1 MTREDSHG
9 ATEVGVTAER
19 STNGSPAAIP
29 PDADAVVVGAGI
41 LGLATARE
49 LKRLRPEWSV
59 LVVEK
64 EDTAARHQTG
74 RNSCVLHAGVYYA
87 PGSLKA
93 RLCTDGRRLLMDF
106 CDEHHL
112 PYEVTGKLVVATEAH
127 EIGKLEEL
135 YRRAKLNGLAGLRL
149 LSASQLRDVEPHAAG
164 RAGLHVPETG
174 IVDFRLVAA
183 ALQREL
189 EDHGSTIA
197 FSAGVS
203 SLRDVP
209 GGVRVTTTR
218 GSVSAKVAVACAGLQ
233 SDRLARASGTTT
245 SDVAIVPFRGSYYA
259 LAPSAAERCRGMIYP
274 VPDPRLPFLGV
285 HVNRRPDGGVW
296 VGPNAVLALAREGYR
311 RRELSLADMREV
323 AGSAAFWRLARRHWR
338 TGVSEV
344 TRDLVPHLVARAVRR
359 LLPDVSRADLVPAA
373 AGIRAQALHSNGLLA
388 DDFLFAESP
397 RVLHVQNAPSPAAT
411 SSLAIASVLAKK
423 TLAKLDGR

>member
-1 MTREDSHG
+1 MEATAADRG
-9 ATEVGVTAER
+9 AGR
-19 STNGSPAAIP
+19 SPAAIP
-29 PDADAVVVGAGI
+29 SSVDAVVVGAGI

-49 LKRLRPEWSV
+49 LKQRRPDWSV
-59 LVVEK
+59 LVLEK
-64 EDTAARHQTG
+64 EGTAAQHQTG

-93 RLCTDGRRLLMDF
+93 RLCTNGRRLLMDF
-106 CDEHHL
+106 CDEHRL
-112 PYEVTGKLVVATEAH
+112 PYELTGKLVVATEEH

-135 YRRAKLNGLAGLRL
+135 HRRAKLNGLAGLRL
-149 LSASQLRDVEPHAAG
+149 LTASQLRDVEPHAAG

-174 IVDFRLVAA
+174 IVDFRVVAE

-189 EDHGSTIA
+189 EEQESMIA

-233 SDRLARASGTTT
+233 SDRLARASRTATA
-245 SDVAIVPFRGSYYA
+245 DVAIVPFRGSYYA
-259 LAPSAAERCRGMIYP
+259 LAQDAAARCRGMIYP
-274 VPDPRLPFLGV
+274 VPDPRFPFLGV
-285 HVNRRPDGGVW
+285 HVNRRPGGAVW

-311 RRELSLADMREV
+311 RSELSLADIREV
-323 AGSAAFWRLARRHWR
+323 AGSGAFWRLARRHWR

-344 TRDLVPHLVARAVRR
+344 TRDLVPHLVARAVSR
-359 LLPDVSRADLVPAA
+359 LLPGVSRADLLPAPS
-373 AGIRAQALHSNGLLA
+373 GIRAQALHSNGLLA
-388 DDFLFAESP
+388 DDFLFAESA

-411 SSLAIASVLAKK
+411 SSLAIASVLAQK